1 MKKIFIISAALIFA
15 VVSAAEIYIDGE
27 FNDFKRQWTVST
39 TRRGVVEAVR
49 VGGVNY
55 VQLASENNS
64 RGQIGIYTGRGI
76 AAKCQDK
83 IAVSADISGGMVTI
97 SIMEYGNKKFLGSQ
111 DKKFK
116 PSAEKRSCS
125 AEFTVKN
132 PKTDLVRISFKTAKG
147 SVGVISNVK
156 ADMVKGGK

>member
-1 MKKIFIISAALIFA
+1 MKKFCTVFA
-15 VVSAAEIYIDGE
+15 VLLLAAVSAAEVYIDGE
-27 FNDFKRQWTVST
+27 FNDFRRQWTVST

-55 VQLASENNS
+55 VQIASENNS
-64 RGQIGIYTGRGI
+64 KGQIGIYTGRGI
-76 AAKCQDK
+76 AAGCQDK
-83 IAVSADISGGMVTI
+83 ITVSADIRGGTVTL

-147 SVGVISNVK
+147 AVGVISNVK